1 MSNTNLV
8 ELVVKQP
15 LILKTAER
23 EYVIEFPL
31 SAVIKAEEKLGR
43 SLKAPAD
50 WFGAPAKDIPA
61 LLEAGLSKHHPDV
74 TPEEIQAICD
84 GISPEAYTE
93 FTEAIG
99 AVAFPRWLARF
110 KENLEKLKGT
120 SPKAPSVDAL

>member
-1 MSNTNLV
+1 MSNVV
-8 ELVVKQP
+8 ELAVKRP
-15 LILKTAER
+15 LILKTNDR
-23 EYVIEFPL
+23 EYTIEYPL

-43 SLKAPAD
+43 SLKSPAD

-61 LLEAGLSKHHPDV
+61 LLEAGLSTHHPDV
-74 TPEEIQAICD
+74 TPEEIKAICD

-110 KENLEKLKGT
+110 KENLEKVKAGT
-120 SPKAPSVDAL
+120 SPKAPSVDVP